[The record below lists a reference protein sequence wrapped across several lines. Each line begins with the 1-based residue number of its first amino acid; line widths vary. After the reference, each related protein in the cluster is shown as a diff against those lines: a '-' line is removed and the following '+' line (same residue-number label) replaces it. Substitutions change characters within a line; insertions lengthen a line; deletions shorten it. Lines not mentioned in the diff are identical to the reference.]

1 MKWLLDTNVVSETI
15 RPRPS
20 QSVMSWLG
28 AQPTGLVAISLV
40 TFAELRVGALAAT
53 DDIRRRQLSDWIET
67 TLPLWFEDRVL
78 PPTLGVMTD
87 WLTMAQALSGK
98 RITRNA
104 ADLLIASTA
113 RVHGLTLVS
122 RNVRDFAGTG
132 AVVYDPWNGKT
143 HRMDAL

>member
-1 MKWLLDTNVVSETI
+1 
-15 RPRPS
+15 
-20 QSVMSWLG
+20 MSWLG